1 MFDWIGDLIDAIVGA
16 IQDGFQWIGETIT
29 STIWTTM
36 LRWFYETIYDAVA
49 DFFELIGN
57 MGADIFDLNWVQA
70 TVKLFTLF
78 GWSLFVAGL
87 VVAIFDVA
95 VEYQNGRANI
105 KTTAINI
112 LKGFFAC
119 SLIGVVPIELYKFCI
134 TLQNTFA
141 HDLAALGGAS
151 QTFELG
157 ITAKGVL
164 VGSFFAGNLS
174 SQLGLFTLL
183 CLIAFAYCI
192 VKIFFQ
198 NIKRGGILL
207 VQMAVGSLYMFSVPR
222 GYTDGFVQWMKQ
234 VAAICLTA
242 FMQTTLLYL
251 GLMTF
256 PQNMI
261 LGLGIMLSAN
271 EVPRIAQQF
280 GLDSSVKVNMMS
292 VVHATT
298 TAVNLTRTIARAK

>member
-78 GWSLFVAGL
+78 GWSLFVDGL
-87 VVAIFDVA
+87 VVSIFDVA
-95 VEYQNGRANI
+95 VEYLNGRANI

-256 PQNMI
+256 PQNML

>member
-78 GWSLFVAGL
+78 GSSLFVAVL

-256 PQNMI
+256 PQNML